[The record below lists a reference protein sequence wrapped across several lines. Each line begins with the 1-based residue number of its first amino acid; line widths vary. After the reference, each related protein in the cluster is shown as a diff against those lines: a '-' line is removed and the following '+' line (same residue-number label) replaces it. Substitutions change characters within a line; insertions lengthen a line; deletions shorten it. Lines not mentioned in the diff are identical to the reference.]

1 MSIQSLGG
9 AIGESLGSS
18 LTVRMSGAAGG
29 WSALSLKPVSSGRI
43 TSMFQ
48 TMVPTGY
55 TKLQEERLAMVDLGA
70 KPEAASLQNGYRPE
84 TSHIEGRR
92 VLDRASRSSL
102 SLSDCGDGGYSE
114 TEPMLAERR
123 LSGEEAD
130 GEEEEDEEEG
140 LGSDGQNLPKESPL
154 AMALQ
159 ILVPFLLAGFGTVS
173 AGMVLDIV
181 QHWEAFQYITEI
193 FILVP
198 ALLGLKGNLEM
209 TLASRLSTAVNVG
222 KMDSPIEKWNLI
234 IGNLALKQVQATVVG
249 FLAAVAAVVLGW
261 IPEGKFQMSH
271 AVLLCSSSVA
281 TAFIAS
287 LLQGIIM
294 VGVIVGS
301 KKTGINPDNVATPI
315 AASFGDL
322 ITLAILAWISQGL
335 YKCLD
340 SYPYVSSLVCAFF
353 MCLTPLWMVIS
364 SKHPAS
370 RTLLYSGWEPVITAM
385 VISSIGGLILDK
397 TVSDPNLA
405 GIVVYTPVINGIGGN
420 LVAIQSSRISTH
432 LHFHCA
438 PGEVPDEA
446 KGCYYPCR
454 TFCGTGANHRSA
466 QVLLLLVIPGHLIF
480 LYTIHL
486 MKSGHTTLTPIFM
499 SVYLAAAM
507 LQVLLLLCIADWMV
521 HSMWRSGKDPDSF
534 SIPYLTALGDLLGT
548 ALLAL
553 SFHFLWLIGDQ
564 DSDVGD

>member
-9 AIGESLGSS
+9 AIGDSLGSS
-18 LTVRMSGAAGG
+18 LTVRISGAGVG
-29 WSALSLKPVSSGRI
+29 WSALSPKSVSSGWI
-43 TSMFQ
+43 TSLFQ
-48 TMVPTGY
+48 AMVPTGY

-70 KPEAASLQNGYRPE
+70 KPEAGSLQNGFRQD
-84 TSHIEGRR
+84 TSHIDGRR
-92 VLDRASRSSL
+92 LLDRASRSSVN
-102 SLSDCGDGGYSE
+102 LSDCGDGGYSE

-130 GEEEEDEEEG
+130 VEGDEEEG
-140 LGSDGQNLPKESPL
+140 PLSAVQNMPKESPL

-159 ILVPFLLAGFGTVS
+159 ILLPFLLAGFGTVS

-340 SYPYVSSLVCAFF
+340 TYPYVSSVVCAFF
-353 MCLTPLWMVIS
+353 MCLTPLWIVIS

-420 LVAIQSSRISTH
+420 LVAIQASRISTH

-466 QVLLLLVIPGHLIF
+466 QVLFLLVIPGHLIF

-553 SFHFLWLIGDQ
+553 SFHFLWVIGDQ